1 MSAYRKS
8 TAYRSGKDYQG
19 DEPIPIPVRWVGRAG
34 SLPWMLTP
42 RRLRQVQSSYGVTVS
57 LKRRAMLP
65 WSQAPHKAGRV
76 ITTWGSLPTLAS
88 RAVLPWSAA
97 PRLNSRPVRSAW
109 ISLPRYI
116 GAAAMPWGVPPRQH
130 ASAEL
135 PWAAPPRID
144 VAASLPWAVPPR
156 ASASAQIPWTAPPD
170 VIARWVLP
178 WGYAQ
183 RVRWR
188 VRSPGIEPPT
198 PVDPPV
204 YVPPRG
210 DRVTLNFTC
219 PQLTFRGDQ
228 VPVPFG
234 PAACYFA
241 WPRPRR
247 YIVLNT
253 AAVVRLPE
261 RTPIPVSAISL
272 SSTIDDAFWAVS
284 MTLADAA
291 ALAYLL
297 PDGDGPKAVEIN
309 LNGHVWTAIIESHNR
324 TRKFPGPRVTVSG
337 RSQTALLDAGK
348 RSAVSDEDMQAQS
361 LAEAELDLTGFTLDW
376 DTLTWL
382 VPAGAWAYQGLTPI
396 AAVRKA
402 AEASGAVVQSH
413 PWDMRLR
420 VVPRYPVSP
429 WAWGVTAPDKQILDD
444 IILEDSLTV
453 VSQPVYNYVLVSGD
467 QVGVS
472 DPIIR
477 TGSAGDIRADL
488 VSDPLITTHD
498 VAAERG
504 RNVLSDRGEQA
515 RIDLSIPLYP
525 ISEPSM
531 PGLVLPAHLVEVVEA
546 VSWKGLAV
554 GTSIDVSMQSS
565 GGASALVIK
574 QRITLE
580 RHYTDAG

>member
-1 MSAYRKS
+1 M
-8 TAYRSGKDYQG
+8 
-19 DEPIPIPVRWVGRAG
+19 W
-34 SLPWMLTP
+34 
-42 RRLRQVQSSYGVTVS
+42 
-57 LKRRAMLP
+57 
-65 WSQAPHKAGRV
+65 
-76 ITTWGSLPTLAS
+76 
-88 RAVLPWSAA
+88 LPWSAA
-97 PRLNSRPVRSAW
+97 PHVASRPVQSSW
-109 ISLPRYI
+109 LTLPRFAS
-116 GAAAMPWGVPPRQH
+116 AAALPWNLPPRH
-130 ASAEL
+130 FASAAL
-135 PWAAPPRID
+135 PWTLPPRID
-144 VAASLPWAVPPR
+144 VAVALPWNVPPR
-156 ASASAQIPWTAPPD
+156 ASVSAQIPWTAPPD
-170 VIARWVLP
+170 VVARWVLP
-178 WGYAQ
+178 WSYAQ

-188 VRSPGIEPPT
+188 VRSPGVEPPT

-204 YVPPRG
+204 YVPPQG
-210 DRVTLNFTC
+210 DRVALNFVC
-219 PQLTFRGDQ
+219 PQLEFTGDQ
-228 VPVPFG
+228 VPVPLG

-247 YIVLNT
+247 YIVLNS

-272 SSTIDDAFWAVS
+272 SSTIDDAFWGVS
-284 MTLADAA
+284 MTLADPA

-297 PDGDGPKAVEIN
+297 PDGSGPKAVEIN

-324 TRKFPGPRVTVSG
+324 TRKHPGPRVTVSG
-337 RSQTALLDAGK
+337 RSQTALLDAPYSPR
-348 RSAVSDEDMQAQS
+348 RSALSDEDMQAQS
-361 LAEAELDLTGFTLDW
+361 LAEAELYLSGFSLDW

-413 PWDMRLR
+413 PWDMSLR

-444 IILEDSLTV
+444 MILEDSLTV
-453 VSQPVYNYVLVSGD
+453 VSQPVYNYVLVSGE
-467 QVGVS
+467 QVGVA

-477 TGSAGDIRADL
+477 TGSAGDIRAD
-488 VSDPLITTHD
+488 VRIDPLITAHD

-504 RNVLSDRGEQA
+504 RNILSDRGEQA
-515 RIDLSIPLYP
+515 RIDLTIPLYP
-525 ISEPSM
+525 TSEPSM
-531 PGLVLPAHLVEVVEA
+531 PGLVLPAHLVEIVEA

-565 GGASALVIK
+565 SGASALVIK

>member
-1 MSAYRKS
+1 MAKTR
-8 TAYRSGKDYQG
+8 TASGPAQAELANQPG
-19 DEPIPIPVRWVGRAG
+19 PLGRLGTWVIDHGRI
-34 SLPWMLTP
+34 
-42 RRLRQVQSSYGVTVS
+42 V
-57 LKRRAMLP
+57 
-65 WSQAPHKAGRV
+65 
-76 ITTWGSLPTLAS
+76 TLA
-88 RAVLPWSAA
+88 
-97 PRLNSRPVRSAW
+97 
-109 ISLPRYI
+109 
-116 GAAAMPWGVPPRQH
+116 
-130 ASAEL
+130 
-135 PWAAPPRID
+135 
-144 VAASLPWAVPPR
+144 
-156 ASASAQIPWTAPPD
+156 
-170 VIARWVLP
+170 WVLIVVGLGVFAP
-178 WGYAQ
+178 SVEKNLSGAGWQANGSESVAVRELAQ
-183 RVRWR
+183 EHFGGNASHAIQV
-188 VRSPGIEPPT
+188 VVHSADSP
-198 PVDPPV
+198 
-204 YVPPRG
+204 
-210 DRVTLNFTC
+210 
-219 PQLTFRGDQ
+219 LT
-228 VPVPFG
+228 
-234 PAACYFA
+234 
-241 WPRPRR
+241 
-247 YIVLNT
+247 
-253 AAVVRLPE
+253 E
-261 RTPIPVSAISL
+261 
-272 SSTIDDAFWAVS
+272 
-284 MTLADAA
+284 
-291 ALAYLL
+291 
-297 PDGDGPKAVEIN
+297 GDGPKVIEIN

-324 TRKFPGPRVTVSG
+324 ARKFPGPRVTVTG
-337 RSQTALLDAGK
+337 RSQTALLDSAK
-348 RSAVSDEDMQAQS
+348 RSTVSDTDMQAQT
-361 LAEAELDLTGFTLDW
+361 LAEAELDLTGFSLDW

-525 ISEPSM
+525 ISESSM
-531 PGLVLPAHLVEVVEA
+531 PGLVLPAQLVEIVEA